1 MKTLT
6 HKIKF
11 GIVGCGMIANVHAK
25 AISEI
30 AEAELV
36 GASDNSYDYALKFAQ
51 KWGIKAFNDYN
62 ELLSDKEID
71 VVCVFAVCDG
81 DAVEAEGGLFGCVY
95 SCAVAVFFCK
105 AGFFI

>member
-36 GASDNSYDYALKFAQ
+36 GASDNSYDCALKFAQ
-51 KWGIKAFNDYN
+51 KYHKDQKRDFR
-62 ELLSDKEID
+62 ID
-71 VVCVFAVCDG
+71 CRMLC
-81 DAVEAEGGLFGCVY
+81 C
-95 SCAVAVFFCK
+95 
-105 AGFFI
+105 I